1 MKTSKPCWR
10 ASAPCRLRNLDSSVP
25 MMKPAKN
32 RMRNNVSEPLDRACA
47 GRILPKRNMRSHL
60 VIIDGIFR
68 KDSSKVLRVERDR
81 PLATSSCLQRRGD
94 LHPTQADF
102 DPIGRYDYLL
112 TMSRTRLFISTGGMA
127 SHRLESLSALRR
139 ATSNG

>member
-1 MKTSKPCWR
+1 
-10 ASAPCRLRNLDSSVP
+10 

-112 TMSRTRLFISTGGMA
+112 DNVPDEAFHLDGRHGEPSLGK
-127 SHRLESLSALRR
+127 LECIAQGHIKRVSLKIERR
-139 ATSNG
+139 ERITDVGP